1 MCPCALCRRQ
11 ANPCSKA
18 RSPERSAAGDRDSKP
33 SVAAGKR
40 SHRHITLIG
49 AKTWD
54 DKTTIVTFG
63 TTGAADKTAI
73 VTFGRMKAAVKT
85 TIVTFGTT
93 AAADKTTIVT
103 FETTAA
109 ATAHVKLMEVGGVFL
124 WHKMAA
130 AAPERHELLVVD
142 GGVFLLRMEAP
153 VDGMSLLRMKA
164 AEKSLLRMQVAEKS
178 LLRMQAA
185 EMSLPQLR
193 RCRWKLLSIKLHL
206 HVR

>member
-63 TTGAADKTAI
+63 TTGAADKTA
-73 VTFGRMKAAVKT
+73 
-85 TIVTFGTT
+85 IVTFGTT

-153 VDGMSLLRMKA
+153 VDGMSLLRMKE

-178 LLRMQAA
+178 LLRMQAAEIFLPRLEAA

>member
-73 VTFGRMKAAVKT
+73 VTFGR
-85 TIVTFGTT
+85 
-93 AAADKTTIVT
+93 
-103 FETTAA
+103 TAA

-185 EMSLPQLR
+185 EIFLPRLEAAEMSLPQLR